1 VTAVSKGFYT
11 RLAVTNIRK
20 NSKTYFPYILASSAT
35 VMMFYNLLYLLLSK
49 DVNSMHDSSTLSAVL
64 GLGSI
69 VTGIFAFILLLYIN
83 SFLIKRRKKEFGL
96 FNILG
101 MEKKH
106 IARIMLLETVMI
118 GLLCIG
124 LGLIAGV
131 LFSKLALL
139 LLLKILAMNASFG
152 FEVPLRAVSITVILF
167 GAIFLINL
175 VYNVFQVHVS
185 KPIELLKGGNVG
197 EKEPQTKWLIALT
210 GAAALGGGYF
220 IALTVKSPLAAL
232 NLFFVAVILVIIG
245 TYCLFTAGSIAV
257 LKALRRNKRFYYRT
271 NPFIAVSGMI
281 YRMKQNAAG
290 LASICILATMVIVM
304 VSSTVSLYIGLE
316 DALRTNYI
324 REISVSAS
332 NVTYDDIK
340 QVDDA
345 IAETVKIRGLSIH
358 NPIRLLYASEAAVQ
372 DGNAFTGVRSA
383 GFSSSGLSMLMFI
396 TAEEYHRIEG
406 VSVELSEGEALVY
419 IVKGKLPGETLDF
432 GGYSLNIRGRL
443 DKMETIE
450 EFSPLKNSMLAQ
462 SYVIVTADEQD
473 LNRARQALNEGEEW
487 LPGFQY
493 NYLFDTKADRKA
505 QADLVSSLQ
514 YVMRDLS
521 VHVFVE
527 GREASKNEFI
537 SLYGVLFFLG
547 LFLGA
552 LFILGTVLIIYYK
565 QISEGYDDKER
576 FAIMSKVGLSRGEIK
591 KTIRFQV
598 LSVFFL
604 PLIMAVIH
612 IAAAFPV
619 ICKLLT
625 IFNMTNV
632 PLYAICTALTI
643 LVFAVCYAMI
653 YSLTAR
659 TYYRI
664 VR

>member
-124 LGLIAGV
+124 LGLIAGM

-271 NPFIAVSGMI
+271 YPFIAVSGMI

-316 DALRTNYI
+316 DSLRTNYI

-332 NVTYDDIK
+332 DTTPDDIK

-358 NPIRLLYASEAAVQ
+358 NPIRLRYASEAAIQ
-372 DGNAFTGVRSA
+372 DRNAFTGIRSA

>member
-1 VTAVSKGFYT
+1 MTAVSKGFYT

-332 NVTYDDIK
+332 DTTPDDIK

-358 NPIRLLYASEAAVQ
+358 NPIRLRYASEAAIQ
-372 DGNAFTGVRSA
+372 DGNAFTGIRSA

-462 SYVIVTADEQD
+462 SHVIVTADEQD

-576 FAIMSKVGLSRGEIK
+576 FAIMAKVGLSRGEIK

>member
-49 DVNSMHDSSTLSAVL
+49 DVNSMHDSSTLTAVL

-175 VYNVFQVHVS
+175 VYNVFQGHVS

-316 DALRTNYI
+316 DSLRTNYI

-332 NVTYDDIK
+332 DTTPDDIK

-358 NPIRLLYASEAAVQ
+358 NPIRLRYASEAAIQ
-372 DGNAFTGVRSA
+372 DGNAFTGIRSA

>member
-1 VTAVSKGFYT
+1 MSKGFYT

-332 NVTYDDIK
+332 DTTPDDIK

-358 NPIRLLYASEAAVQ
+358 NPIRLRYASEAAIQ
-372 DGNAFTGVRSA
+372 DGNAFTGIRSA

-462 SYVIVTADEQD
+462 SHVIVTADEQD

-576 FAIMSKVGLSRGEIK
+576 FAIMAKVGLSRGEIK

>member
-521 VHVFVE
+521 VPVFVE

-537 SLYGVLFFLG
+537 SLYDVLFFLG

>member
-1 VTAVSKGFYT
+1 MSKGFYT

-257 LKALRRNKRFYYRT
+257 LKTLRRNKRFYYRT

-316 DALRTNYI
+316 DSLRTNYI

-332 NVTYDDIK
+332 DTTPDDIK

-358 NPIRLLYASEAAVQ
+358 NPIRLRYASEAAIQ
-372 DGNAFTGVRSA
+372 DGNAFTGIRSA

>member
-124 LGLIAGV
+124 LGLIAGM

-271 NPFIAVSGMI
+271 YPFIAVSGMI

-332 NVTYDDIK
+332 DTTPDDIK

-358 NPIRLLYASEAAVQ
+358 NPIRLRYASEAAIQ
-372 DGNAFTGVRSA
+372 DRNAFTGIRSA

-591 KTIRFQV
+591 KTIHFQV

>member
-1 VTAVSKGFYT
+1 MSKGFYT

>member
-1 VTAVSKGFYT
+1 VSKGFYT

-49 DVNSMHDSSTLSAVL
+49 DVNSMHDSSTLTAVL

-316 DALRTNYI
+316 DSLRTNYI

>member
-1 VTAVSKGFYT
+1 VSKGFYT

-316 DALRTNYI
+316 DSLRTNYI

-358 NPIRLLYASEAAVQ
+358 NPIRLLYASEAAIQ

>member
-1 VTAVSKGFYT
+1 MTAVSKGFYT

-316 DALRTNYI
+316 DSLRTNYI

-332 NVTYDDIK
+332 DVTYDDIK

-358 NPIRLLYASEAAVQ
+358 NPIRLRYASEAAIQ
-372 DGNAFTGVRSA
+372 DGNAFTGIRSA

>member
-1 VTAVSKGFYT
+1 
-11 RLAVTNIRK
+11 
-20 NSKTYFPYILASSAT
+20 
-35 VMMFYNLLYLLLSK
+35 MMFYNLLYLLLSK

-316 DALRTNYI
+316 DSLRTNYI

>member
-1 VTAVSKGFYT
+1 
-11 RLAVTNIRK
+11 
-20 NSKTYFPYILASSAT
+20 
-35 VMMFYNLLYLLLSK
+35 MMFYNLLYLLLSK

>member
-316 DALRTNYI
+316 DSLRTNYI

>member
-1 VTAVSKGFYT
+1 MTAVSKGFYT

-124 LGLIAGV
+124 LGLIAGM

-332 NVTYDDIK
+332 DTTPDDIK

-358 NPIRLLYASEAAVQ
+358 NPIRLRYASEAAIQ
-372 DGNAFTGVRSA
+372 DRNAFTGIRSA

>member
-332 NVTYDDIK
+332 DTTPDDIK

-358 NPIRLLYASEAAVQ
+358 NPIRLRYASEAAIQ
-372 DGNAFTGVRSA
+372 DGNAFTGIRSA

>member
-1 VTAVSKGFYT
+1 MTAVSKGFYT

-358 NPIRLLYASEAAVQ
+358 NPIRLRYASEAAVQ